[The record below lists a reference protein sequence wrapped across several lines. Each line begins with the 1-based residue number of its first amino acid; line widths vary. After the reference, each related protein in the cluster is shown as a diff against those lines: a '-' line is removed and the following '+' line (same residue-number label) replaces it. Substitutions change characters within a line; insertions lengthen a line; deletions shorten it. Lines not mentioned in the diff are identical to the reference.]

1 MPKEFMLVH
10 GACHGAWCWDEVA
23 ERLPARGHR
32 VAAVDLPGHG
42 RRAAEVR
49 RASVASYVGAV
60 ADALAAEGMSRAI
73 VVGHSMGGLV
83 IPKAA
88 ELAPARIRHLVF
100 LAAAVVP
107 HGGSLARTL
116 MTPAGREVM
125 VGNAAGRGD
134 GAFLYPGEM
143 AWARW
148 MGDMP
153 RSDPR
158 VARALSLLTPQ
169 ALRPLVEPIDM
180 RVFYGLRVPRT
191 YIRCLDD
198 RAEVPSLAAQCAARL
213 GVTPSTWTAPTTP
226 CSPVPTS
233 SATLWSGSRPEP

>member
-1 MPKEFMLVH
+1 MPKEFLLVH

-23 ERLPARGHR
+23 ERLRARGHR

-42 RRAAEVR
+42 RRAAELR
-49 RASVASYVGAV
+49 RASVASYAAAV
-60 ADALAAEGMSRAI
+60 ADALAAEGMSHAV

-100 LAAAVVP
+100 LAAVVVP
-107 HGGSLARTL
+107 HGGSLAQTL
-116 MTPAGREVM
+116 MTPVGREMM
-125 VGNAAGRGD
+125 VGNAAARGD

-191 YIRCLDD
+191 YIRCLED
-198 RAEVPSLAAQCAARL
+198 RAVVPSLAAQCAASL
-213 GVTPSTWTAPTTP
+213 GVTSVDMDCAHN
-226 CSPVPTS
+226 
-233 SATLWSGSRPEP
+233 AMLSRPDELCHALERVTP

>member
-1 MPKEFMLVH
+1 MTTPFACGAPYARGVRRPSQPIFQGTYMPKEFLLVH
-10 GACHGAWCWDEVA
+10 GACHGAWCWEEVA
-23 ERLPARGHR
+23 ERLRARGHR

-42 RRAAEVR
+42 RRAAEMR
-49 RASVASYVGAV
+49 RASVASYAGAV

-100 LAAAVVP
+100 LAAVVVP

-143 AWARW
+143 AWAR
-148 MGDMP
+148 
-153 RSDPR
+153 
-158 VARALSLLTPQ
+158 
-169 ALRPLVEPIDM
+169 
-180 RVFYGLRVPRT
+180 
-191 YIRCLDD
+191 
-198 RAEVPSLAAQCAARL
+198 
-213 GVTPSTWTAPTTP
+213 
-226 CSPVPTS
+226 
-233 SATLWSGSRPEP
+233 

>member
-1 MPKEFMLVH
+1 
-10 GACHGAWCWDEVA
+10 
-23 ERLPARGHR
+23 
-32 VAAVDLPGHG
+32 
-42 RRAAEVR
+42 
-49 RASVASYVGAV
+49 
-60 ADALAAEGMSRAI
+60 MSRAV

-100 LAAAVVP
+100 LAAVVVT

-116 MTPAGREVM
+116 MTPAGREM
-125 VGNAAGRGD
+125 MIGNAAARGD
-134 GAFLYPGEM
+134 GAFLYPAEM

-158 VARALSLLTPQ
+158 VSRALSMLTPQ

-180 RVFYGLRVPRT
+180 RVFHGLGVPRT
-191 YIRCLDD
+191 YIRCLGD
-198 RAEVPSLAAQCAARL
+198 RAVLPTIAAQCAARL
-213 GVTPSTWTAPTTP
+213 GVTP
-226 CSPVPTS
+226 VDLD
-233 SATLWSGSRPEP
+233 SAHNPMLSRPEELCRILERVEA

>member
-1 MPKEFMLVH
+1 MPKEFLLVH

-23 ERLPARGHR
+23 ERLRARGHR

-42 RRAAEVR
+42 RRAAEVQ
-49 RASVASYVGAV
+49 RASIASYAAAV

-88 ELAPARIRHLVF
+88 ELAPSRIRHLVF
-100 LAAAVVP
+100 LAAVVVP
-107 HGGSLARTL
+107 HGGSLAQTL
-116 MTPAGREVM
+116 MTRAGREMM
-125 VGNAAGRGD
+125 VGNAAARGD

-198 RAEVPSLAAQCAARL
+198 RAVVPSLAAQCAARL
-213 GVTPSTWTAPTTP
+213 GVTAIDMN
-226 CSPVPTS
+226 C
-233 SATLWSGSRPEP
+233 AHNAMLSRPDELCRALEHAEP

>member
-1 MPKEFMLVH
+1 MPKEFLLVH
-10 GACHGAWCWDEVA
+10 GACHGAWCWEEVTD
-23 ERLPARGHR
+23 RLRARGHR
-32 VAAVDLPGHG
+32 VAALDMPGHG

-49 RASVASYVGAV
+49 RASVASYAAAV
-60 ADALAAEGMSRAI
+60 AEALAAEGMSRAV

-100 LAAAVVP
+100 LAAVVVP
-107 HGGSLARTL
+107 QGGSLTRTL
-116 MTPAGREVM
+116 MTPAGREM
-125 VGNAAGRGD
+125 MLGNAAARGD
-134 GAFLYPGEM
+134 GTFLYPAEM

-158 VARALSLLTPQ
+158 VSRALSMLTPQ

-180 RVFYGLRVPRT
+180 RAFHALGVPRT
-191 YIRCLDD
+191 YIRCLGD
-198 RAEVPSLAAQCAARL
+198 RAVLPTIAAQCAARL
-213 GVTPSTWTAPTTP
+213 GVTP
-226 CSPVPTS
+226 VDMD
-233 SATLWSGSRPEP
+233 SAHNPMLSRPEELCRILERVDS